1 MQVELFVAGCRLC
14 NEAHFQYSKRF
25 SQWEIEIHRAD
36 ECRDGSC
43 CQKAVRYGLTAVPA
57 LVIDGQLVQVGNP
70 TEQDLL
76 RLGRMF

>member
-14 NEAHFQYSKRF
+14 NEAQLKYSRRF

-36 ECRDGSC
+36 ECTDGSC
-43 CQKAVRYGLTAVPA
+43 CQKAAQYGLTAVPA
-57 LVIDGQLVQVGNP
+57 LVIDGKLVQVGNP

-76 RLGRMF
+76 RLERMF